1 MSNHMVVTSP
11 SPLFASCYFFSITVT
26 LARSSG
32 YPDCGLNTSLVCFLG
47 SFLTC
52 WTFANFLFPNVW
64 VFLALHR
71 LSISEEF
78 SSFLLLHLLL
88 TYRSAQHGARV
99 PFYYTQWLFPRI
111 GKPWLFFF
119 SGAREDDKCS
129 ASCVFSTD
137 TPFAYFVFRFY
148 HPVWK
153 EGRHPFLTHL
163 FCQITAT
170 KQGPKRED
178 PKAY

>member
-1 MSNHMVVTSP
+1 MALSTDWE
-11 SPLFASCYFFSITVT
+11 T
-26 LARSSG
+26 LA
-32 YPDCGLNTSLVCFLG
+32 
-47 SFLTC
+47 
-52 WTFANFLFPNVW
+52 
-64 VFLALHR
+64 
-71 LSISEEF
+71 
-78 SSFLLLHLLL
+78 
-88 TYRSAQHGARV
+88 
-99 PFYYTQWLFPRI
+99 
-111 GKPWLFFF
+111 FFF

-178 PKAY
+178 QKLTEDTTLLVLVLLLDRIQKRDLDLKELFCNSLSLHASSASSYISFSHVFLGSAHPKQQSSATNKVLACLVLATTMSPALTSLVNWLACSWG